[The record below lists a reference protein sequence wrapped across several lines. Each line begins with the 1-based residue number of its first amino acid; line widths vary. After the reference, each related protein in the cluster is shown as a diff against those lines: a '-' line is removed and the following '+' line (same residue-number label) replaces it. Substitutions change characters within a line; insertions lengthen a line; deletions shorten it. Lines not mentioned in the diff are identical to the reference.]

1 MWPVACS
8 FAGHILNQVAS
19 GNYGQIENNLNI
31 QPVNVVKLEQYVWMV
46 LQAPKPNIANFS
58 FNFANIFKT
67 TERYVLK

>member
-31 QPVNVVKLEQYVWMV
+31 QPVNVVKLEQYVLMV
-46 LQAPKPNIANFS
+46 LQASKPDANFS
-58 FNFANIFKT
+58 FFVDMFQFC
-67 TERYVLK
+67 

>member
-31 QPVNVVKLEQYVWMV
+31 QPVNVIKLEHYVLMV
-46 LQAPKPNIANFS
+46 LQSSKPNIANFS
-58 FNFANIFKT
+58 FFVDMFQ
-67 TERYVLK
+67 LC

>member
-31 QPVNVVKLEQYVWMV
+31 QPVNVVKHEQYVLMV
-46 LQAPKPNIANFS
+46 LQASKPNIANFS
-58 FNFANIFKT
+58 FFVDMSQFC
-67 TERYVLK
+67 

>member
-31 QPVNVVKLEQYVWMV
+31 QPVNVVKLEQYVLMV
-46 LQAPKPNIANFS
+46 LQAS
-58 FNFANIFKT
+58 
-67 TERYVLK
+67 